1 MSRSMKKKIVF
12 LPYDMDTAIG
22 INNEGSLVFSY
33 NLEDTDHTQG
43 GADVF
48 NGQQSVLWNNLR
60 DTFGPELRQMYQSLR
75 SQGILS
81 YAVVEKMF
89 EDHQA
94 KWPEAIFNEDA
105 WYKYLAPLEEDG
117 NASYLSM
124 LQGSKASQ
132 RKWWLYN
139 RFRYM
144 DSKYNAGDALTDVI
158 TVRAYAKGNIT
169 VTPYADVYAAVKYG
183 SYLVQTRAARGVP
196 ATLVCPLDTMNDT
209 ECYIYSSSQLASVGD
224 LSGLMVG
231 YADFSMA
238 VKLQNLVLGK
248 SNAGLSPG
256 DEHWYS
262 NGNLQTL
269 YLGNNTL
276 LQSIDVRNCVGL
288 GTGEQTT
295 VDISGCT
302 NIKTVLFDGTN
313 ITGLTLPDGGVL
325 QTLHLP
331 GTITILKVMNQTEI
345 SDFTCPDTTH
355 ISTLWLDNVSNAI
368 NVRSILPGMN
378 PGSRVRLFNFSW
390 SMSEAHDVSA
400 FMALLDTMRGLD
412 QNGNNTPTAQVYG
425 SIHVPVVS
433 TWFLSNVESRYS
445 DLTITY
451 DTLYH
456 TVLYKNYDDSLLDY
470 ELVDAGDDA
479 VGDLVPTR
487 EPSNT
492 IVYTFDGWA
501 TTLGGA
507 VDANALKNITADRS
521 VYAHYAESTRYYTVR
536 FFSGSTLLDT
546 QYIAYGGYAVYY
558 DSTTGGSTP
567 PYYGPGEAEDYA
579 FTGWDQD
586 ISYITHDI
594 DTYAVFVYA
603 PIYSRKLLQDR
614 LETYVDQNNLTDIG
628 PFAFAG
634 CTQLKHLSMPNLT
647 FAGGVIPRLCFAFV
661 ANLESYTFGA
671 NFDDVE
677 EIQERAFWDFLGGD
691 KIVDINNE
699 VIPQTFR
706 FPNVETIG
714 LAAFYTA
721 GYMHLYF
728 PKATSID
735 NNAFGIS
742 DCITLDCSALT
753 AIGTSSL
760 GRFSYMWS
768 IQTILW
774 SSLTGEVTPTTVL
787 TSASYN
793 ALKVVDCGFTS
804 RFSDHMRSFTVLE
817 TVVLRNATMVGFT
830 SSSVYSSGV
839 FNSNSPIGRGTGK
852 IYVPENLISSYQSA
866 AGWSTYAA
874 CFTAIEGSEYERTV

>member
-209 ECYIYSSSQLASVGD
+209 EVYVYSSSQLASVGD

-295 VDISGCT
+295 VDISGCS

-331 GTITILKVMNQTEI
+331 GTITILKVLNQTEI

-355 ISTLWLDNVSNAI
+355 ISTLWLDNVSSAI
-368 NVRSILPGMN
+368 NVRSIMAGMN
-378 PGSRVRLFNFSW
+378 SGSRVRLFN
-390 SMSEAHDVSA
+390 V
-400 FMALLDTMRGLD
+400 RG
-412 QNGNNTPTAQVYG
+412 A
-425 SIHVPVVS
+425 
-433 TWFLSNVESRYS
+433 
-445 DLTITY
+445 
-451 DTLYH
+451 
-456 TVLYKNYDDSLLDY
+456 
-470 ELVDAGDDA
+470 
-479 VGDLVPTR
+479 
-487 EPSNT
+487 
-492 IVYTFDGWA
+492 
-501 TTLGGA
+501 
-507 VDANALKNITADRS
+507 
-521 VYAHYAESTRYYTVR
+521 
-536 FFSGSTLLDT
+536 
-546 QYIAYGGYAVYY
+546 
-558 DSTTGGSTP
+558 
-567 PYYGPGEAEDYA
+567 
-579 FTGWDQD
+579 
-586 ISYITHDI
+586 
-594 DTYAVFVYA
+594 
-603 PIYSRKLLQDR
+603 
-614 LETYVDQNNLTDIG
+614 
-628 PFAFAG
+628 
-634 CTQLKHLSMPNLT
+634 
-647 FAGGVIPRLCFAFV
+647 
-661 ANLESYTFGA
+661 
-671 NFDDVE
+671 
-677 EIQERAFWDFLGGD
+677 
-691 KIVDINNE
+691 
-699 VIPQTFR
+699 
-706 FPNVETIG
+706 
-714 LAAFYTA
+714 
-721 GYMHLYF
+721 
-728 PKATSID
+728 
-735 NNAFGIS
+735 
-742 DCITLDCSALT
+742 
-753 AIGTSSL
+753 
-760 GRFSYMWS
+760 
-768 IQTILW
+768 
-774 SSLTGEVTPTTVL
+774 
-787 TSASYN
+787 
-793 ALKVVDCGFTS
+793 
-804 RFSDHMRSFTVLE
+804 
-817 TVVLRNATMVGFT
+817 
-830 SSSVYSSGV
+830 
-839 FNSNSPIGRGTGK
+839 
-852 IYVPENLISSYQSA
+852 
-866 AGWSTYAA
+866 
-874 CFTAIEGSEYERTV
+874 

>member
-1 MSRSMKKKIVF
+1 MRKKIVF
-12 LPYDMDTAIG
+12 LPYDFDTAIG

-33 NLEDTDHTQG
+33 NLEDTDHTAG

-60 DTFGPELRQMYQSLR
+60 DTFGPELRQMYQTLR

-81 YAVVEKMF
+81 YAVVERMF
-89 EDHQA
+89 EEHQA

-105 WYKYLAPLEEDG
+105 WYKYLAPLEEDN
-117 NASYLSM
+117 NASYLAM

-132 RKWWLYN
+132 RKWWLNN
-139 RFRYM
+139 RFRYL
-144 DSKYNAGDALTDVI
+144 DSKYNAGDALKDVI

-183 SYLVQTRAARGVP
+183 SYLVQSRATRGAAT
-196 ATLVCPLDTMNDT
+196 TLICPLDAMNDT
-209 ECYIYSSSQLASVGD
+209 ECYIYSASQLVSVGD

-238 VKLQNLVLGK
+238 LKLQNLVLCK

-256 DEHWYS
+256 DAGWYS

-276 LQSIDVRNCVGL
+276 LQSIDVRNCTGL

-295 VDISGCT
+295 VDISGCS
-302 NIKTVLFDGTN
+302 NIRTVLFDDTN
-313 ITGLTLPDGGVL
+313 IMGITLPDGGVL
-325 QTLHLP
+325 ETLHLP
-331 GTITILKVMNQTEI
+331 GTITILKVLNQTEI
-345 SDFTCPDTTH
+345 RDFICPDTTH
-355 ISTLWLDNVSNAI
+355 ISTLWLDNASGAI
-368 NVRSILPGMN
+368 DVMSILPGISV
-378 PGSRVRLFNFSW
+378 GSRVRLFNFSW
-390 SMSEAHDVSA
+390 SMSEAHDVSG

-412 QNGNNTPTAQVYG
+412 QNGNNTPAAQVYG
-425 SIHVPVVS
+425 TIHVPVVS
-433 TWFLSNVESRYS
+433 NWFLANVASRYS
-445 DLTITY
+445 DLSITY
-451 DTLYH
+451 DTLYL
-456 TVLYKNYDDSLLDY
+456 TLLYRDYDESILDY
-470 ELVDAGDDA
+470 ELVDSGDDA
-479 VGDLVPTR
+479 VGGLVPTCS
-487 EPSNT
+487 PSNT
-492 IVYTFDGWA
+492 TVYTFDGWA
-501 TTLGGA
+501 TAAGGA
-507 VDANALKNITADRS
+507 VDANALDNITADRS

-536 FFSGSTLLDT
+536 FFSGRTLLDT

-558 DSTTGGSTP
+558 DSTAGGSTP
-567 PYYGPGEAEDYA
+567 PYNGTGDPEDYS

-603 PIYSRKLLQDR
+603 PVYSRKLLQNR
-614 LETYVDQNNLTDIG
+614 LETYVDQNSLTDIG

-634 CTQLKHLSMPNLT
+634 CTQLKHLTMPGLT
-647 FAGGVIPRLCFAFV
+647 FAGGRIPKMCFAFV
-661 ANLESYTFGA
+661 SNLESYTFGE
-671 NFDDVE
+671 NFDAVE
-677 EIQERAFWDFLGGD
+677 EIEERAFWDFLGGE

-699 VIPQTFR
+699 VIPQTFH

-721 GYMHLYF
+721 GYVHLYF

-735 NNAFGIS
+735 SNAFAIS
-742 DCITLDCSALT
+742 SAVTLDVSALT

-760 GRFSYMWS
+760 GRFSYMWD
-768 IQTILW
+768 IEKILW

-793 ALKVVDCGFTS
+793 ALKVVDCGYTS

-817 TVVLRNATMVGFT
+817 TVVLRNAAVVGFT
-830 SSSVYSSGV
+830 SSSVYSSGL
-839 FNSNSPIGRGTGK
+839 FNSSSPIGRGTGK
-852 IYVPENLISSYQSA
+852 IYVPENLIASYQSA

-874 CFTAIEGSEYERTV
+874 CFTAIEGSEFEL